1 MFDWTDDRDR
11 SATSRHV
18 NGRDR
23 SCRVRVLVPDDD
35 DDDEEDE
42 VFSSFRDS
50 RITESGFSLFLNGS
64 VFVSPL
70 ASVRRRFLLSAM
82 DGCVCLSEE
91 CITILPLSVFLFE
104 IYIYICFNMF

>member
-1 MFDWTDDRDR
+1 MFDWTDDSDR

-35 DDDEEDE
+35 EDDEEDE

-82 DGCVCLSEE
+82 DGSVCVLCG
-91 CITILPLSVFLFE
+91 VGGK
-104 IYIYICFNMF
+104 